1 MAQLAVLIATSQGRM
16 DLLFSRSLK
25 SVLNQTVSP
34 SLIVIVDDNDNS
46 IVSDAIEYRIKG
58 MGIDNLRYL
67 SNSHTHGMSGTGA
80 WNTGIEDIK
89 TILGEDSYTAFLDDD
104 DEWAPNHLEVCLREI
119 EQHNPVGVFPWL
131 HRTDMDH
138 PLSFTQEQL
147 TITNF
152 LIGDPGI
159 QGSNMVIRTGALVSV
174 GCFDETL
181 PSCTDRDIMIS
192 LLRKYSR
199 DAFSVLDVVTVT
211 HYASKNS
218 VTGNRRSKHSGLA
231 IFYRKHLAEFKD
243 KTSLERSLTR
253 ASALFGYDGSAELTA
268 YDNLENIA
276 IGVATHNGAK
286 TIRRC
291 LSSILRQEG
300 CRRHIKVVI
309 GADSSTDD
317 WRNEVSDILD
327 ELDEVVL
334 TLSFENVVK
343 TRNEINNYI
352 LSKIENVRFL
362 GRLDDD
368 DVYASDDVLKRI
380 EEVFDS
386 FHPDVVIG
394 GNGYLQ
400 DSAIIDC
407 ENMKNERLV
416 DIDYLHS
423 RLEGMTA
430 GRPECELPSCNLFVI
445 PASAIPYPSYNSAE
459 DHYLTLYYLMHQ
471 EAYKVIVTDDIK
483 VAYYNLSGNITK
495 KNKSGSSYLAIR
507 KRFLI
512 DFEDFMKDNERIAI
526 AKRRLA
532 ANGVSDYIYLGLGQE
547 GVVFRDNQYVYKV
560 YLPMYSGENQTWLA
574 RGLSFFTNPA
584 LEESRHLYPI
594 KILPN
599 DVIRYEY
606 EPSVPCFGFSLDEVV
621 SFVAE
626 CWRYRIVIKDCKPK
640 NFIRVDGIIKLID
653 MKGCDYDDNLFLNM
667 CARMYLYATVALSSI
682 RPEIRKITRSAI
694 NNFDIPELAGFRE
707 FMNRVYANIMY
718 EESKNVVYSYGLAQA
733 ELFEDYCFDELPNLE
748 WLFFS
753 KLKEGKYLKGVSFDN
768 VRLSKESYFKPE
780 TVRIE
785 YTPVAEL
792 PISVSL
798 LIKCCAQDVRTLEE
812 NVKHIVRQL
821 SCPNTFAEVV
831 LGIDP
836 YVGEYL
842 RQYNH
847 EGTLEN
853 LLKIADKL
861 VEENVIDRY
870 VIHDE
875 ANNAAINGRWFDLP
889 SQYSHTADLKPVT
902 PQLFAIESC
911 TGDFVLQADSD
922 AMIGRDDYCHP
933 YLQEMLAQMLNND
946 SVISVGFNIPNK
958 ESKAFFGFEN
968 GGFVPE
974 IRLGLFN
981 KKILLSILPL
991 PNSLDEN
998 GKLTKS
1004 WFRALEIKQHETGIC
1019 SIRGGDK
1026 RTFYI
1031 HPQNYRKK
1039 EPNSW
1044 MSILDKVEQNDIPEC
1059 QYGEFDCAGSLQD
1072 WCGAKR
1078 NEDVVVVSVF
1088 RNVRYDRFL
1097 RFWASLISQTDQSFG
1112 ILLYDDNSDNG
1123 LPLFIDSLIK
1133 DYRHRVTFVKGRSRA
1148 TRMENEFRCIHNYMG
1163 NQESVVVLVDGDDA
1177 LIGNNV
1183 IRELHDKYR
1192 FWHTDVVVGRFHQT
1206 YRIQAHYRYPVD
1218 FVRPRERGGNVW
1230 QHLKTFKKY
1239 LFDSVPLSYFK
1250 HEGDEKL
1257 SSNRWFETVDDYAM
1271 MVPIVELSEK
1281 PMQSDFVNYYYERDF
1296 NHKDD
1301 DRDLKE
1307 SCIAEILQKSAL
1319 KTGGYT
1325 KGRKSFF
1332 PDFTKIEIDITHDCN
1347 LKCLGCNRSCGL
1359 APTTDR
1365 ISIDAIDKFIADS
1378 KALGIRWKLI
1388 NILGGEPTLHP
1399 QFLEII
1405 QKIHVEYIDEYSPAT
1420 ILQVVSNGYTES
1432 SRMLCNKILKYKNVR
1447 IDSGSYKKSNK
1458 VDYFTP
1464 FNDAPCDK
1472 PSHSTNDYS
1481 KGCWVA
1487 KHCGLGLNHLGYYGC
1502 AVCGGIDRVMGK
1514 FIGAASLEEL
1524 TTPLI
1529 LHHFELFCHLCG
1541 NFTAYESNYGDFIP
1555 RAEKEPFKNIVSR
1568 SWEEL
1573 YRTYNQGEKK
1583 TEEAGGE
1590 IESLV

>member
-1 MAQLAVLIATSQGRM
+1 MAQLAVLIATSQGRV

-34 SLIVIVDDNDNS
+34 SLIVVVDDNNDS
-46 IVSDAIEYRIKG
+46 TISDAIKSRIEG
-58 MGIDNLRYL
+58 LGIEHLRYL
-67 SNSHTHGMSGTGA
+67 KNSHIHGMSGTGS
-80 WNTGIEDIK
+80 WNTGIEYINSY
-89 TILGEDSYTAFLDDD
+89 LGADSYTAILDDD
-104 DEWAPNHLEVCLREI
+104 DEWAPNHLEVCLQEI
-119 EQHNPVGVFPWL
+119 ELRKPVGVFPWL
-131 HRTDMDH
+131 RRTDMDW
-138 PLSFTQEQL
+138 PLMFTQEQL

-159 QGSNMVIRTGALVSV
+159 QGSNMVIRTGALMSV

-181 PSCTDRDIMIS
+181 PSCTDRDLMLS

-199 DAFSVLDVVTVT
+199 DAFSVLDEVTVT
-211 HYASKNS
+211 HYASKDS
-218 VTGNRRSKHSGLA
+218 VTGNRQSKHGGLA

-243 KTSLERSLTR
+243 KATLEKSLTR
-253 ASALFGYDGSAELTA
+253 ASILFGYDGSAELSA
-268 YDNLENIA
+268 FESLENIA

-300 CRRHIKVVI
+300 CKRHIKVVI

-317 WRNEVSDILD
+317 WQNEVSDILD
-327 ELDEVVL
+327 ELDAVVL
-334 TLSFENVVK
+334 NLSFSNVVK

-368 DVYASDDVLKRI
+368 DVYASDDVLRRI
-380 EEVFDS
+380 EDVFDNS
-386 FHPDVVIG
+386 RPDVVIG

-400 DSAIIDC
+400 DGVIIER
-407 ENMKNERLV
+407 ENMTNSRLV

-423 RLEGMTA
+423 RLEGMA
-430 GRPECELPSCNLFVI
+430 ADRPECELPSCNLFVV
-445 PASAIPYPSYNSAE
+445 PASAIPYPSYSSAE
-459 DHYLTLYYLMHQ
+459 DHYLTLYYLTHQ

-495 KNKSGSSYLAIR
+495 KNKSGSSYFEMR
-507 KRFLI
+507 KRFLT
-512 DFEDFMKDNERIAI
+512 DFEDFKKDNERIAI
-526 AKRRLA
+526 AKQMLA
-532 ANGVSDYIYLGLGQE
+532 ANGVTDYIYLGLGQE
-547 GVVFRDNQYVYKV
+547 GVVFRDNLYIYKV
-560 YLPMYSGENQTWLA
+560 YLPMYSGEDQTWLA

-584 LEESRHLYPI
+584 LEESRHLYSI

-599 DVIRYEY
+599 DVIRYVY
-606 EPSVPCFGFSLDEVV
+606 EPSVPCFGFSLDDVV
-621 SFVAE
+621 SFATE

-640 NFIRVDGIIKLID
+640 NFIRVDGKIKLID
-653 MKGCDYDDNLFLNM
+653 MKGCDYNDNLFLNM
-667 CARMYLYATVALSSI
+667 CARMYLYATIALSSI

-707 FMNRVYANIMY
+707 CMNRVYANIIF
-718 EESKNVVYSYGLAQA
+718 EESGCVVNSYGLSSA
-733 ELFEDYCFDELPNLE
+733 EIFEDYPYDGLPNLE
-748 WLFFS
+748 RLFFS
-753 KLKEGKYLKGVSFDN
+753 KLKEGKYLKGISFDD
-768 VRLSKESYFKPE
+768 VRLSQENYFKPG
-780 TVRIE
+780 TVRVE
-785 YTPVAEL
+785 YAPVEEL
-792 PISVSL
+792 PTKVSL
-798 LIKCCAQDVRTLEE
+798 LIKCCAQDIKTLQE

-821 SCPNTFAEVV
+821 SSPNTFAEVV

-847 EGTLEN
+847 EGTVEDLIR
-853 LLKIADKL
+853 IADAL
-861 VEENVIDRY
+861 VEEKVIDRY

-875 ANNAAINGRWFDLP
+875 SNNASINERWFGLA
-889 SQYSHTADLKPVT
+889 SQYSHTGDLKPVT

-922 AMIGRDDYCHP
+922 VMIGREDYGHP
-933 YLQEMLAQMLNND
+933 YLQEMLAQMLKNET
-946 SVISVGFNIPNK
+946 VVSVGFNIPNN
-958 ESKAFFGFEN
+958 ESKAYYGFEN

-981 KKILLSILPL
+981 KKKLLSMLPL
-991 PNSLDEN
+991 PNSLDED
-998 GKLTKS
+998 GKLTRS

-1044 MSILDKVEQNDIPEC
+1044 MSILDKVELNDIPEC
-1059 QYGEFDCAGSLQD
+1059 QYGEFDCAGSLQN

-1148 TRMENEFRCIHNYMG
+1148 TRMENEYRCIHSIMG

-1177 LIGNNV
+1177 LIGNDV

-1192 FWHTDVVVGRFHQT
+1192 YWHTDVVVGRFHQT
-1206 YRIQAHYRYPVD
+1206 YRVQAHYRYPVD
-1218 FVRPRERGGNVW
+1218 FMRPRERGGNVW

-1257 SSNRWFETVDDYAM
+1257 SANRWFETVDDFAM
-1271 MVPIVELSEK
+1271 MVPIVEMSEK

-1296 NHKDD
+1296 DHKDD
-1301 DRDLKE
+1301 DRALKE
-1307 SCIAEILQKSAL
+1307 SCIAEILQKPAL

-1332 PDFTKIEIDITHDCN
+1332 PDFTKIEIDITHECN

-1359 APTTDR
+1359 APTSDR
-1365 ISIDAIDKFIADS
+1365 IGLDAIDKLIAES
-1378 KALGIRWKLI
+1378 KELGIHWNLI

-1405 QKIHVEYIDEYSPAT
+1405 RKIQEDYINEYSPKT
-1420 ILQVVSNGYTES
+1420 ILQVVSNGFTAT
-1432 SRMLCNKILKYKNVR
+1432 SRELCKEVLKYPNVR
-1447 IDSGSYKKSNK
+1447 IDYVSYKKSNK

-1464 FNDAPCDK
+1464 FNDAPCDG
-1472 PSHSTNDYS
+1472 PNHSANDYA

-1514 FIGAASLEEL
+1514 HIGAASLKEL
-1524 TTPLI
+1524 TKPMI
-1529 LHHFELFCHLCG
+1529 LRHFELFCPLCG
-1541 NFTAYESNYGDFIP
+1541 NFSAYESNYGDFIP
-1555 RAEKEPFKNIVSR
+1555 RSEKEPFKNIVSE
-1568 SWEEL
+1568 SWREL
-1573 YRTYNQGEKK
+1573 YRTYNKAGNKG
-1583 TEEAGGE
+1583 EEAK
-1590 IESLV
+1590 

>member
-1 MAQLAVLIATSQGRM
+1 MAQLAVLIATSQGRVG
-16 DLLFSRSLK
+16 LLFSRSLK

-34 SLIVIVDDNDNS
+34 SLIVVVDDNDDS
-46 IVSDAIEYRIKG
+46 TISDAIKSRIEG
-58 MGIDNLRYL
+58 LGIDTLQFL
-67 SNSHTHGMSGTGA
+67 KNSHTHGMSGTGS
-80 WNTGIEDIK
+80 WNTGIEYINSN
-89 TILGEDSYTAFLDDD
+89 LGADSYTAVLDDD

-131 HRTDMDH
+131 RRTDMDR
-138 PLSFTQEQL
+138 PLSFKQEQL

-159 QGSNMVIRTGALVSV
+159 QGSNLVIRTGALMSV

-181 PSCTDRDIMIS
+181 PSCTDRDLMIS
-192 LLRKYSR
+192 LLKKYSKV
-199 DAFSVLDVVTVT
+199 DFSVLDEVTVT
-211 HYASKNS
+211 HYASKDS
-218 VTGNRRSKHSGLA
+218 VTGNRQSKHGGLA

-243 KTSLERSLTR
+243 KATLEKSLTR
-253 ASALFGYDGSAELTA
+253 ASTFFGYDGTAEFSAFES
-268 YDNLENIA
+268 LENIA

-291 LSSILRQEG
+291 LSSILHQEG

-317 WRNEVSDILD
+317 WQNEVSDILD
-327 ELDEVVL
+327 ELDAVVL
-334 TLSFENVVK
+334 NLSFGNVAK

-368 DVYASDDVLKRI
+368 DVYASDNVLKRI
-380 EEVFDS
+380 EDVFDNS
-386 FHPDVVIG
+386 HPDVVIG

-400 DSAIIDC
+400 DGVIIER
-407 ENMKNERLV
+407 ENMTNARLV

-423 RLEGMTA
+423 RLEGMA
-430 GRPECELPSCNLFVI
+430 ADRPECELPSCNLFVI
-445 PASAIPYPSYNSAE
+445 PTSAKPYPAYKSAE
-459 DHYLTLYYLMHQ
+459 DHYLTLYYLTHQ

-495 KNKSGSSYLAIR
+495 KNKKGSSYLGVR
-507 KRFLI
+507 KSFLA
-512 DFEDFMKDNERIAI
+512 DFEDFKKDNERIAA
-526 AKRRLA
+526 AKRILA
-532 ANGVSDYIYLGLGQE
+532 ARSIVALQFLGIGKE
-547 GVVFRDNQYVYKV
+547 GVVFRDDRYVYKV
-560 YLPMYSGENQTWLA
+560 LLPVVEESQNTWLS
-574 RGLSFFTNPA
+574 RGVSLFTDLP
-584 LEESRHLYPI
+584 LKSTKHLYQLEI
-594 KILPN
+594 VSD
-599 DVIRYEY
+599 DVFRYAY
-606 EPSVPCFGFSLDEVV
+606 EPSVPCVGYSLDEVV
-621 SFVAE
+621 SFTTE
-626 CWRYRIVIKDCKPK
+626 CWRCRLVIKDCKPQ
-640 NFIRVDGIIKLID
+640 NFIRVNGAIKLID
-653 MKGCDYDDNLFLNM
+653 MEGCGYDDNLFLNM
-667 CARMYLYATVALSSI
+667 CARMYLYATVGASVDE
-682 RPEIRKITRSAI
+682 PEIRRITRGAI
-694 NNFDIPELAGFRE
+694 NKFDIPELAGFRE
-707 FMNRVYANIMY
+707 FMNRVYANIIF
-718 EESKNVVYSYGLAQA
+718 EESCFVVNSYGLSSA
-733 ELFEDYCFDELPNLE
+733 EIFEDYPYDELPNLE
-748 WLFFS
+748 RLFFS
-753 KLKEGKYLKGVSFDN
+753 KLKEGKYLKGISFDD
-768 VRLSKESYFKPE
+768 VRLSQENYFKPGK
-780 TVRIE
+780 VRVE
-785 YTPVAEL
+785 YTPIEEL
-792 PISVSL
+792 SKKVSL
-798 LIKCCAQDVRTLEE
+798 LIKCCAQDVKTLEE

-821 SCPNTFAEVV
+821 SSPNTFTEVV
-831 LGIDP
+831 LGIDS

-842 RQYNH
+842 RQYNR
-847 EGTLEN
+847 EGTVEDLIR
-853 LLKIADKL
+853 IANAL
-861 VEENVIDRY
+861 VEEKVIDRY

-875 ANNAAINGRWFDLP
+875 TNNAAINERWFGLA
-889 SQYSHTADLKPVT
+889 SQYSHTEDLKPVT
-902 PQLFAIESC
+902 PQLFALESC

-922 AMIGRDDYCHP
+922 VMIGREDYGHP
-933 YLQEMLAQMLNND
+933 YLQEMLDQMLKNETI
-946 SVISVGFNIPNK
+946 VSVGFNIPNK
-958 ESKAFFGFEN
+958 ESKAYYGFEN

-981 KKILLSILPL
+981 KKKLLSMLPL
-991 PNSLDEN
+991 PNSLDEG

-1004 WFRALEIKQHETGIC
+1004 WFRALEVKQHETGIC

-1088 RNVRYDRFL
+1088 RNVRYNRFL

-1133 DYRHRVTFVKGRSRA
+1133 DYRHRVTFVKGRSRT
-1148 TRMENEFRCIHNYMG
+1148 TRMENEYRCIHSIMG
-1163 NQESVVVLVDGDDA
+1163 NQESIAVLVDGDDA
-1177 LIGNNV
+1177 LIGSHIIEN
-1183 IRELHDKYR
+1183 LHNKYLNCNA
-1192 FWHTDVVVGRFHQT
+1192 DVVVGRYHQT
-1206 YRIQAHYRYPVD
+1206 YRIQPHYRYPVD
-1218 FVRPRERGGNVW
+1218 FENPRPRGGNVW
-1230 QHLKTFKKY
+1230 QHLKSFKKY

-1250 HEGDEKL
+1250 HPGDGRL
-1257 SSNRWFETVDDYAM
+1257 TSTRWYETVDDYAM

-1281 PMQSDFVNYYYERDF
+1281 PMQNDFVNYFYERDF
-1296 NHKDD
+1296 DHKDD

-1307 SCIAEILQKSAL
+1307 SYIAEILQKPAL

-1332 PDFTKIEIDITHDCN
+1332 PDFTKIEIDITHECN

-1365 ISIDAIDKFIADS
+1365 IGIDAIYGFIAES
-1378 KALGIRWKLI
+1378 KELGFRWNLI

-1399 QFLEII
+1399 QFLDII
-1405 QKIHVEYIDEYSPAT
+1405 QKIHSDYIEAFSPDT
-1420 ILQVVSNGYTES
+1420 ILQVVSNGYTED
-1432 SRMLCNKILKYKNVR
+1432 SRSLCREILKYKNVR
-1447 IDSGSYKKSNK
+1447 VDFGSYKKSNK

-1464 FNDAPCDK
+1464 FNNAPCDG
-1472 PSHSTNDYS
+1472 PNHSTNDYS

-1514 FIGAASLEEL
+1514 HIGAASLKEL

-1529 LHHFELFCHLCG
+1529 IRHFELFCPLCG
-1541 NFTAYESNYGDFIP
+1541 NFSAYESNYGDFIP
-1555 RAEKEPFKNIVSR
+1555 RSEKEPFKNIVSQ
-1568 SWEEL
+1568 SWKEL
-1573 YRTYNQGEKK
+1573 YRTYNKANRLLPDADFG
-1583 TEEAGGE
+1583 TY
-1590 IESLV
+1590 